1 MSVRKGSNIIAIGNV
16 QVDGDTT
23 SFNSNHSLQVIGTK
37 NKNTESSVVG
47 IYDWVGTKDEYTEQN
62 VAVLHPDW
70 ICFITDDEEMDIDN
84 YYTKTATDD
93 RFAHRDADNFTPAG
107 TTYLSGLGMPSN
119 RRDQVT
125 LLASG
130 TEYTAPA
137 NGWWYFTGQLG
148 AGGGTSN
155 QILMYAR
162 DFSEGNNL
170 TARVL
175 APAAVASYPAILPA
189 RAGSKLVLNYAS
201 TSASPNWLFFF
212 HYAEGNSTNS

>member
-23 SFNSNHSLQVIGTK
+23 SFNSNHSLQAIGTK

-47 IYDWVGTKDEYTEQN
+47 IYDWVGTIEEYNEQN
-62 VAVLHPDW
+62 VGTLHPDW
-70 ICFITDDEEMDIDN
+70 LCFITNDEEMDIEN
-84 YYTKTATDD
+84 YYTKAATED
-93 RFAHRDADNFTPAG
+93 RFAHRDGDNFTPTG
-107 TTYLSGLGMPSN
+107 TTFLSRQGMPSTN
-119 RRDQVT
+119 RESIT

-130 TEYTAPA
+130 AEYTAPA

-148 AGGGTSN
+148 VGSGTSN

-162 DFSEGNNL
+162 DFIEGNNL

-175 APAAVASYPAILPA
+175 APNVMASYPAILPA
-189 RAGSKLVLNYAS
+189 RAGSKLVLSYAS
-201 TSASPNWLFFF
+201 TSATPNWLFFF
-212 HYAEGNSTNS
+212 HYAEGNPSNS